1 MCLSF
6 EQIKDKNIIIKL
18 EKLMST
24 KMMDKQVN
32 TMSNKM
38 VDSESD
44 ASEILDSTTN
54 LATGEL
60 TKF

>member
-44 ASEILDSTTN
+44 ASEILHSTTN
-54 LATGEL
+54 LTTGEL

>member
-1 MCLSF
+1 
-6 EQIKDKNIIIKL
+6 
-18 EKLMST
+18 MST

-44 ASEILDSTTN
+44 ASEILHSTTN
-54 LATGEL
+54 LTTGEL
-60 TKF
+60 TKFQLFFTLIQFQNS